1 MRYTREYLLK
11 FLETLR
17 DEMMTTMNPFERAQ
31 WIAERSYSITGV
43 ILQAR
48 EEEKEEEK
56 KRKRKLS
63 EFVY

>member
-31 WIAERSYSITGV
+31 WIAERSYSVHGV
-43 ILQAR
+43 IFQAR
-48 EEEKEEEK
+48 EEEKEEAEEK
-56 KRKRKLS
+56 LRKLRS
-63 EFVY
+63 